1 MTTVAKR
8 GPPPTPAGPSRDARV
23 VPAAESSMP
32 IRRHPGDVLRVV
44 VGGALLA
51 AAAAIAS
58 TERVGTL
65 ERDLFRLVNHLP
77 SALDIPLITVMQAG
91 AIAAVPACAAIAL
104 VTKRPRLARDLAV
117 SGTTAWLLAK
127 VVKDFVSRARPDALL
142 SGVVVRHAGNTGL
155 GFPSGHAAVA
165 AALATAAGPFLPRR
179 ARHATWLVVALVS
192 AARVY
197 VGAHLPDDVL
207 GGVALG
213 WTIGAAWHLAVG
225 TPVRGVTAGRVARVL
240 EAAGLAPSTVVPVHA
255 DARGSAPFL
264 ALTTSGRRLF
274 VKAVDREHR
283 NADLLFKL
291 WRYVVLRHVEDEAPF
306 VTPKQQVEHE
316 ALLLL
321 LAERAGVRVPGT
333 VTGVQAGS
341 GPALLVL
348 EDVPGR
354 PLAGLEPRALSPAL
368 LRAVWG
374 QVDRLHRAQIAHR
387 DLRAANVLVGRDGQP
402 WIVDFGFAE
411 LSASDRRLAQD
422 VAELVT
428 STALLVGPQRA
439 VDAAMGVL
447 GPAAVVRALPLL
459 QPLALSVSTRAA
471 LRHQPDALAELRRVA
486 AERTGANPP
495 ELDRLA
501 RVRPVTVLWLVLGL
515 FAVHLLLPQV
525 GELHQTLGTL
535 GHAQVGWL
543 VAALL
548 MSAGTY
554 VAAAVAQLGTVTM
567 ALPLGRTVSAQ
578 VASTFANR
586 FTPAGLGAIG
596 ISVRYLERSGLS
608 RSEAVGASASGTL
621 AGLLVHV
628 LMLVVAGFVVG
639 RSQVPNVH
647 LPEGWIALVAA
658 VSVLALAGFAFGTI
672 TGRRRLLAPIRRSL
686 GALREV
692 LRRPVRA
699 AELFGGS
706 FAITAFYIAAL
717 LCTMH
722 AFAGAIGWTKVSLA
736 YLGGSAV
743 GAASPTPGGLGAVE
757 AALVAGLTA
766 LGAHAGPAIAGVLV
780 FRLATFWLPIAPG
793 WFALRRLRRS
803 GAL

>member
-1 MTTVAKR
+1 MSTVAER
-8 GPPPTPAGPSRDARV
+8 GPPPTREGPSREAQ
-23 VPAAESSMP
+23 AAPGPEASFP

-44 VGGALLA
+44 VGGTLLA
-51 AAAAIAS
+51 LSAAIAS

-77 SALDIPLITVMQAG
+77 SALEVPLIGVMQAG

-104 VTKRPRLARDLAV
+104 VAKRRRLARDLAV

-127 VVKDFVSRARPDALL
+127 VVKDVVSRARPDALL
-142 SGVVVRHAGNTGL
+142 SDVIVRHAGDTGL

-179 ARHATWLVVALVS
+179 ARHATWLIVALVS
-192 AARVY
+192 AGRVY
-197 VGAHLPDDVL
+197 VGSHLPDDVL
-207 GGVALG
+207 GGMALG
-213 WTIGAAWHLAVG
+213 WMIGAAWHLAVG
-225 TPVRGVTAGRVARVL
+225 VPARGVTAGRVARVL
-240 EAAGLAPSTVVPVHA
+240 ETAGLSPVTVAPVHA
-255 DARGSAPFL
+255 DARGSAPFV
-264 ALTTSGRRLF
+264 AFTSSGRQLF

-333 VTGVQAGS
+333 VTGVQSGS

-354 PLAGLEPRALSPAL
+354 PLGDLEPGMLTPAL

-374 QVDRLHRAQIAHR
+374 QVDHLHRARIAHR

-428 STALLVGPQRA
+428 STALLVGPSRA
-439 VDAAMGVL
+439 VDAAVDVL
-447 GPAAVVRALPLL
+447 GPGAVARALPLL

-471 LRHQPDALAELRRVA
+471 LRHQSDALAELRRVA
-486 AERTGANPP
+486 AERTGADSP

-525 GELHQTLGTL
+525 GELHQTLDTL
-535 GHAQVGWL
+535 GQAQVGWL
-543 VAALL
+543 VAAVF

-554 VAAAVAQLGTVTM
+554 IAAAVAQLGTVTTE
-567 ALPLGRTVSAQ
+567 LPLGRTVSAQ

-608 RSEAVGASASGTL
+608 RAEAVGASASGTL

-639 RSQVPNVH
+639 RSQLPSVH
-647 LPEGWIALVAA
+647 LPEGWIALVVA
-658 VSVLALAGFAFGTI
+658 VSALAVAGFALGTI
-672 TGRRRLLAPIRRSL
+672 TGRRRLLAPIRRSVR
-686 GALREV
+686 ALREV

-706 FAITAFYIAAL
+706 FAITAFYIGAL
-717 LCTMH
+717 LCALH
-722 AFAGAIGWTKVSLA
+722 AFAGGIGWTKVALA

-793 WFALRRLRRS
+793 WFAFRRMRRS
-803 GAL
+803 GAI

>member
-1 MTTVAKR
+1 
-8 GPPPTPAGPSRDARV
+8 
-23 VPAAESSMP
+23 MP

-44 VGGALLA
+44 VGGALVA
-51 AAAAIAS
+51 ASAAIAS
-58 TERVGTL
+58 TERVGAL
-65 ERDLFRLVNHLP
+65 ERDLFRLINQLP
-77 SALDIPLITVMQAG
+77 SALEVPLITVMQVG
-91 AIAAVPACAAIAL
+91 AIAAVPACAAVAV

-142 SGVVVRHAGNTGL
+142 SDVIVRHASTTGL
-155 GFPSGHAAVA
+155 GFPSGHAAVV

-197 VGAHLPDDVL
+197 VGSHLPDDVL

-213 WTIGAAWHLAVG
+213 WMIGAGWHLAVG
-225 TPVRGVTAGRVARVL
+225 APVRGVTASLVARAL
-240 EAAGLAPSTVVPVHA
+240 EAAGLAPSSVVPVHA

-274 VKAVDREHR
+274 VKAIDREHR

-306 VTPKQQVEHE
+306 ITPKQQVEHE

-321 LAERAGVRVPGT
+321 LAARAGVRVPGT

-354 PLAGLEPRALSPAL
+354 PLASLEPPALTPAL
-368 LRAVWG
+368 LHAVWE

-428 STALLVGPQRA
+428 STALLVGPHRA
-439 VDAAMGVL
+439 VDAAVEVL

-459 QPLALSVSTRAA
+459 QPLALSASTRAA

-486 AERTGANPP
+486 AERTGSHAP

-501 RVRPVTVLWLVLGL
+501 RVHPVTLLWLVLGL

-525 GELHQTLGTL
+525 GELHQTLETL
-535 GHAQVGWL
+535 GHARVGWL
-543 VAALL
+543 AAAVL

-554 VAAAVAQLGTVTM
+554 LAAAVAQLGTVTM

-578 VASTFANR
+578 VASSFANR

-596 ISVRYLERSGLS
+596 ISVRYLQRSGLP
-608 RSEAVGASASGTL
+608 RAEAVGASASGTL

-639 RSQVPNVH
+639 RSQVPDVH
-647 LPEGWIALVAA
+647 LPEGWLALVVA
-658 VSVLALAGFAFGTI
+658 VAVLAIAGFAFGTI
-672 TGRRRLLAPIRRSL
+672 TGRRRLIAPIRRSL
-686 GALREV
+686 RELRQV
-692 LRRPVRA
+692 LHRPVRA

-706 FAITAFYIAAL
+706 FAITAFYIGAL
-717 LCTMH
+717 LCALH
-722 AFAGAIGWTKVSLA
+722 AFAGGIGWTKVALA

-766 LGAHAGPAIAGVLV
+766 LGAPAGPAIAGVLV

-793 WFALRRLRRS
+793 WFAFRRLRRS
-803 GAL
+803 GAI